1 MIYRPTGHVKRQ
13 RGRPKYSRG
22 SPAFGLTSYRPAQA
36 HNLLGQF
43 SDLRHFQRRCVC
55 AGIAMAVAGGRFRHE
70 SCSLDL
76 VSVIIAAGRRAGHV
90 SIRSWRRDQRDRVQL
105 ITYPWVLGGSDGTGR
120 GAARLWIPVARRV
133 LNIRSVLASISTSA
147 SVFGNGRWQHCD
159 RGP

>member
-1 MIYRPTGHVKRQ
+1 MAGHVKRQ

-43 SDLRHFQRRCVC
+43 SDLGHFQAKVCLRRDRHGGGGWEVSARIMQPGPRLGHHCSWP
-55 AGIAMAVAGGRFRHE
+55 AGGSRFY
-70 SCSLDL
+70 SL
-76 VSVIIAAGRRAGHV
+76 
-90 SIRSWRRDQRDRVQL
+90 WRRDQRDRVQL

-147 SVFGNGRWQHCD
+147 SVFGNGRWQHSD